1 MARILKKLASAL
13 KMHALKRNTFI
24 SWMRGLSSSGA
35 INTAN
40 PGTSARKGER

>member
-13 KMHALKRNTFI
+13 RMHVLKRNKFI
-24 SWMRGLSSSGA
+24 SLMHGFQQRV
-35 INTAN
+35 IDTAN